1 MIFERVFE
9 NKTFATGIAKK
20 LLFTMLWM
28 NSINVD
34 VYSLVVGCF
43 ELTMRAGFVLFNRMF
58 AKFMSG

>member
-43 ELTMRAGFVLFNRMF
+43 ELTMRAGFVLFN
-58 AKFMSG
+58 